1 MGTQQHG
8 GIQRQPLLL
17 RRGDRITSA
26 KQFSTIFSP
35 ERKATC
41 ANGSVISLGASS
53 SEFTGSDVTGRAFA
67 WKKRSSDTG
76 QSGNVNVCTLSSPAL
91 TFTVFFLFVFFAEGW
106 TKYVVSKRT
115 LPKSSYGLCA
125 VQLVTSSLN
134 YATRRLCR
142 T

>member
-91 TFTVFFLFVFFAEGW
+91 TFTVFFLFFFLLKG
-106 TKYVVSKRT
+106 
-115 LPKSSYGLCA
+115 G
-125 VQLVTSSLN
+125 QN
-134 YATRRLCR
+134 M
-142 T
+142 